1 MIFSPLEQFEI
12 TILVPLSFVGF
23 FDISITN
30 ATFYIFLALS
40 FFSFIVL
47 LGS

>member
-12 TILVPLSFVGF
+12 NVLVPLSFFGF
-23 FDISITN
+23 FDISVTN
-30 ATFYIFLALS
+30 ATFYTFLALS
-40 FFSFIVL
+40 FFGFFLL

>member
-12 TILVPLSFVGF
+12 NVLIPLSLVGF

-40 FFSFIVL
+40 LFTFFIL